1 MKEDHEDCIR
11 EIQELMVAINET
23 IEKYGLEKEVV
34 VALAVGFLN
43 LDEATVSPNEEE
55 TTVRMNLLS
64 SITVEDEEELDDVL
78 SYILD
83 AYRIEQES
91 NPSNINY
98 WINRMKNN
106 GDIN

>member
-1 MKEDHEDCIR
+1 MKEGHEDCIR

-55 TTVRMNLLS
+55 ITVRMNLLS

>member
-43 LDEATVSPNEEE
+43 LDEATLSPNEEE
-55 TTVRMNLLS
+55 ITVRMNLLS

>member
-1 MKEDHEDCIR
+1 MKEGHEDCIR

-43 LDEATVSPNEEE
+43 LDEATLSPNEEE
-55 TTVRMNLLS
+55 VTVRMNLLS

>member
-23 IEKYGLEKEVV
+23 IAKYGLEKEVV

-55 TTVRMNLLS
+55 ISVRMNLLS

>member
-1 MKEDHEDCIR
+1 MKEGHEDCIR

-43 LDEATVSPNEEE
+43 LDEATLSPNEEE
-55 TTVRMNLLS
+55 VTVSMNLLS

-91 NPSNINY
+91 NGSAATN
-98 WINRMKNN
+98 
-106 GDIN
+106 

>member
-1 MKEDHEDCIR
+1 MKEGHEDCIR

-43 LDEATVSPNEEE
+43 LDEATLSPNEEE
-55 TTVRMNLLS
+55 ITVRMNLLS

>member
-1 MKEDHEDCIR
+1 MKEGHEDCIR

-55 TTVRMNLLS
+55 VTVRMNLLS

>member
-55 TTVRMNLLS
+55 ITVRMNLLS

>member
-1 MKEDHEDCIR
+1 MKEAHENCIR
-11 EIQELMVAINET
+11 EVQELMVAINET
-23 IEKYGLEKEVV
+23 IAKYGIEDEVI

-43 LDEATVSPNEEE
+43 LEDPSATPDSKHI
-55 TTVRMNLLS
+55 TVGMNLLS
-64 SITVEDEEELDDVL
+64 SITVEDEDELEDVL
-78 SYILD
+78 SYVAD

-98 WINRMKNN
+98 WINRMKDN

>member
-23 IEKYGLEKEVV
+23 IAKYGLEKEVV

-55 TTVRMNLLS
+55 ITVRMNLLS